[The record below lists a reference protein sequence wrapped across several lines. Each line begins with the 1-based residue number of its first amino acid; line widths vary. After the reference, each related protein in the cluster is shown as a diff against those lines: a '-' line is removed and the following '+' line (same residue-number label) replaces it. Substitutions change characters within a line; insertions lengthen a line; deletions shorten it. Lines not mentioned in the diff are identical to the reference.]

1 MIKSGDVLSDILLL
15 ESEIEINFVENI
27 VKTEAWFILKV
38 KETREKMFCLKKKT
52 FKPPIQNSVR
62 LIANVSDE

>member
-1 MIKSGDVLSDILLL
+1 MKLLHPRFMIKSGDVLPDIILL

-38 KETREKMFCLKKKT
+38 KETRKNLLPAKT
-52 FKPPIQNSVR
+52 KHLNLQYITR
-62 LIANVSDE
+62 